1 MTSQRCKLTV
11 AFPPGLEDEVV
22 ESLLDLPEDVGGFTI
37 VSAEGHGQGFA
48 RASVRERVRGRV
60 GRRLVYVILDEDRLP
75 RVLERLRENVSNPA
89 VAYWVEPVLQFG
101 RLTS

>member
-11 AFPPGLEDEVV
+11 AFPPELEDDIV
-22 ESLLDLPEDVGGFTI
+22 ETLLDLPEDVGGFTI
-37 VSAEGHGQGFA
+37 VSAEGHGHGFA

-60 GRRLVYVILDEDRLP
+60 ARRLVYVILDQDRLP
-75 RVLERLRENVSNPA
+75 RVLEHLRAVANHPA

-101 RLTS
+101 RLSS